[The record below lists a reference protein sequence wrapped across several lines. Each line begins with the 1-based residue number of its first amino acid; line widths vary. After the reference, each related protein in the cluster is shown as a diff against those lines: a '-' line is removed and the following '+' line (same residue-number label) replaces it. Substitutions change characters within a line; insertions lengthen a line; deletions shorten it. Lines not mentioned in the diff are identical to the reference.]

1 MRFLLPF
8 LGLPMCFSQLSS
20 MFGNP
25 IQADNCAEWTT
36 WGPCIWLKG
45 SPRWNRPY
53 FDQLLPGRTGCRQHV
68 FFKLLHDRWGVAF
81 TNFYNYL
88 REVTVSENQCGE
100 CSYQQSCG
108 RQCHRRGNVNSINPL
123 FVAERRCEGVDQSMA
138 CESKQVKGTCR
149 LWPND
154 DIQLPNVTQ
163 SMNDIIH
170 GLDFL
175 SCVPEIRGSETLCRC
190 CCHPFTPN
198 PLTFRCELKPQFL
211 G

>member
-1 MRFLLPF
+1 
-8 LGLPMCFSQLSS
+8 

-25 IQADNCAEWTT
+25 VQADNCAEWTS

-45 SPRWNRPY
+45 SPRWNRSY

-68 FFKLLHDRWGVAF
+68 FFKLLNERWGVAF
-81 TNFYNYL
+81 KNFYNYL
-88 REVTVSENQCGE
+88 RDVTVSENQCGE

-108 RQCHRRGNVNSINPL
+108 RQCHRKGNVNSINPL

-163 SMNDIIH
+163 SMHDIIH
-170 GLDFL
+170 GLEFL
-175 SCVPEIRGSETLCRC
+175 SCVPEIRGSESLCRC

-198 PLTFRCELKPQFL
+198 PITFRCELKPQFL